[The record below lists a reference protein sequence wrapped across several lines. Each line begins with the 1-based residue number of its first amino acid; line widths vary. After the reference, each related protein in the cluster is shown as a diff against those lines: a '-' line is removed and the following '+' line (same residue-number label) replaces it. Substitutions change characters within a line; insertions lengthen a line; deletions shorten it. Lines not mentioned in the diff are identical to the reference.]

1 MHGKRKI
8 WFPGS
13 RRMKAGKRRTGSF
26 KKYLFLSVCIA
37 FMAYLSYLYL
47 FQFRPVFIT
56 MARNQANS
64 LAVQAINQSVSE
76 VMQQTSYEDL
86 ISLMKGENDK
96 ITAIVSNIVTMN
108 RLKSQLVLHI
118 DRNIQQIENLTLR
131 IPVGTV
137 LGIDFLSGIGP
148 RMQLSILA
156 TGLTKADFVNQFDD
170 AGINQT
176 RHRIVLKVDTSI
188 NILIPN
194 YNPVTASVSTQIPI
208 AETVIVGEVP
218 EAYNNLETEEAKLRD
233 DILELQ

>member
-1 MHGKRKI
+1 MHRKPRKPI
-8 WFPGS
+8 PGF
-13 RRMKAGKRRTGSF
+13 RRMKTGRKRTGSF
-26 KKYLFLSVCIA
+26 KRSLFLVALITIIGYLF
-37 FMAYLSYLYL
+37 YLYL

-64 LAVQAINQSVSE
+64 LAIQSINKSVAE
-76 VMQQTSYEDL
+76 VMQETSYEDL

-96 ITAIVSNIVTMN
+96 ITAVVSNIVAMN
-108 RLKSQLVLHI
+108 RLKSEIVLKI
-118 DRNIQQIENLTLR
+118 DQNIQQIECLSLR
-131 IPVGTV
+131 IPLGTV

-148 RMQLSILA
+148 RMQLKILA
-156 TGLTKADFVNQFDD
+156 TGLTKADFLNQFDD

-176 RHRIVLKVDTSI
+176 RHRIFLKVDTAI
-188 NILIPN
+188 NVLIPN

-218 EAYNNLETEEAKLRD
+218 DAYNNLETEEAKLRD